1 MPICKYLIQ
10 RGRIG
15 EQNGKS
21 FKAFRKIKKIKKKIK
36 ILSFIIQFKIEFLLP
51 ATGCRK
57 MLGKMSAGE
66 NYAYLS

>member
-10 RGRIG
+10 RGRRIG

-21 FKAFRKIKKIKKKIK
+21 FKAFRKIKNKKKTIK
-36 ILSFIIQFKIEFLLP
+36 ILSFIIQEFLLP
-51 ATGCRK
+51 VTGCRK